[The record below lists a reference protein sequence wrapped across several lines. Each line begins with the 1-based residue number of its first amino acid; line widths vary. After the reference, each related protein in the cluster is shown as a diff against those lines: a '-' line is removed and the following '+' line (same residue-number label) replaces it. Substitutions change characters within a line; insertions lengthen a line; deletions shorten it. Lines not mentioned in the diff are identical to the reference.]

1 MEWLREYDKTR
12 RSNWMF
18 VSLDGG
24 KLYLKDELS
33 FAVLY
38 ARCRIDGLSVKS
50 EKVTDAAAFD
60 FSKDEKIS
68 FRCESE
74 LPSGQ
79 KKISNEIC
87 AVSDFE
93 LKCVFTDYTAE
104 LCLSTRFGSKI
115 TRPADLCLDVAK
127 VLVSKNEITGGTAL
141 TQGERDLLPAAYA
154 IRFLMQAACGVS
166 LNLKKDKTELMKP
179 VLDAFPDAEYVAEL
193 MKLEKKA
200 DPKTVKK
207 LGKRFAEVAGSYDGH
222 IFFSG
227 LMRRFSDATAPL
239 KEPRGRKA
247 RERISRKLKKLG
259 YEGSYP
265 YFRKEKGG
273 TFRYIAFAEY
283 RRIKNGRDGLRALLR
298 CGAMQASRDGTAYG
312 VPFEK
317 SRIYDTAF
325 VSEGRNISL
334 ETVDLDTDTEE
345 FINETLETADAL
357 FDGIKIPRAYAKT
370 HTHLRTSYKRSV
382 FQSFW
387 TGLLVFIVSGA
398 LFSCVLT
405 ALIAGIAT
413 GIAAIYSVAS
423 GDLGYVGWF
432 IWARGSWLDVGLI
445 IFIISGAVFAKSV
458 RLSMTKPLKIRIKKY
473 KNKAK

>member
-1 MEWLREYDKTR
+1 
-12 RSNWMF
+12 
-18 VSLDGG
+18 
-24 KLYLKDELS
+24 
-33 FAVLY
+33 
-38 ARCRIDGLSVKS
+38 
-50 EKVTDAAAFD
+50 
-60 FSKDEKIS
+60 
-68 FRCESE
+68 
-74 LPSGQ
+74 
-79 KKISNEIC
+79 
-87 AVSDFE
+87 
-93 LKCVFTDYTAE
+93 
-104 LCLSTRFGSKI
+104 
-115 TRPADLCLDVAK
+115 
-127 VLVSKNEITGGTAL
+127 
-141 TQGERDLLPAAYA
+141 
-154 IRFLMQAACGVS
+154 
-166 LNLKKDKTELMKP
+166 MK
-179 VLDAFPDAEYVAEL
+179 
-193 MKLEKKA
+193 
-200 DPKTVKK
+200 
-207 LGKRFAEVAGSYDGH
+207 
-222 IFFSG
+222 
-227 LMRRFSDATAPL
+227 
-239 KEPRGRKA
+239 
-247 RERISRKLKKLG
+247 
-259 YEGSYP
+259 
-265 YFRKEKGG
+265 
-273 TFRYIAFAEY
+273 
-283 RRIKNGRDGLRALLR
+283 
-298 CGAMQASRDGTAYG
+298 ASRDGTAYG

-445 IFIISGAVFAKSV
+445 IFIVSGAVFAKSV

>member
-12 RSNWMF
+12 RSKWTF
-18 VSLDGG
+18 VSLDGET
-24 KLYLKDELS
+24 LYLKDELS

-38 ARCRIDGLSVKS
+38 ARCRVEGLSVKA

-60 FSKDEKIS
+60 FLKDEKVS

-79 KKISNEIC
+79 RRISNEIC
-87 AVSDFE
+87 SVSGFE
-93 LKCVFTDYTAE
+93 LKCVFADYTAE
-104 LCLSTRFGSKI
+104 LCLSTRFGSKM
-115 TRPADLCLDVAK
+115 TRPAELCLDVAK

-141 TQGERDLLPAAYA
+141 TQGEKELLPAAYA
-154 IRFLMQAACGVS
+154 IRFLMQGACGVS
-166 LNLKKDKTELMKP
+166 LNLKDDKAELMKP

-193 MKLEKKA
+193 MSLEKKA
-200 DPKTVKK
+200 DPKTKK
-207 LGKRFAEVAGSYDGH
+207 RLEKRFSEIACSYNGH
-222 IFFSG
+222 IFFSN

-247 RERISRKLKKLG
+247 RERISEKLKQLG
-259 YEGSYP
+259 YEGTYP
-265 YFRKEKGG
+265 YFRKEKNG

-283 RRIKNGRDGLRALLR
+283 RRIKNGRDGLRALIR

-334 ETVDLDTDTEE
+334 ETVDLDTDTED
-345 FINETLETADAL
+345 FINETLVTADAL
-357 FDGIKIPRAYAKT
+357 FDGVKIPRSYSKT
-370 HTHLRTSYKRSV
+370 HRHLRSSYKRSV

-387 TGLLVFIVSGA
+387 TALLVFIVSGA
-398 LFSCVLT
+398 LVSAVLT
-405 ALIAGIAT
+405 ALIAGAAT
-413 GIAAIYSVAS
+413 GIAAIYSVVS
-423 GDLGYVGWF
+423 GDSGYVGWF
-432 IWARGSWLDVGLI
+432 IWARGSWLDVGLV
-445 IFIISGAVFAKSV
+445 IFLAAGFVFAKSV
-458 RLSMTKPLKIRIKKY
+458 RSSMTKPLKIRIKKY